1 MAENGDVENPRPP
14 RYQAR
19 QCVLCGRYGRQH
31 EFVPAEAVR
40 PQVAAHVAERF
51 PDTWTGDG
59 FLCRT
64 CLNTERGDY
73 VVARLRQERGSLS
86 AVEAEV
92 ARKAGESLILA
103 ENLEEEFQRGT
114 TFGQRAA
121 DATARVGGS
130 WGFVVGFTVAL
141 LVWIAVNTWLLA
153 SRAFDPY
160 PYILLNLCLSC
171 LAALQAP
178 IIMMAQNRQAARDR
192 AQADQDFRINL
203 QAEISILNLHEKVDH
218 LLHAQWER
226 LVELQQIQI
235 DLMEEIA
242 ETKHARRA
250 R

>member
-1 MAENGDVENPRPP
+1 VDLAALGQTHFDS
-14 RYQAR
+14 AT
-19 QCVLCGRYGRQH
+19 
-31 EFVPAEAVR
+31 PAGSAIVAH
-40 PQVAAHVAERF
+40 PVAAA
-51 PDTWTGDG
+51 
-59 FLCRT
+59 
-64 CLNTERGDY
+64 GDY
-73 VVARLRQERGSLS
+73 VVSRLEQERGSLS

-103 ENLEEEFQRGT
+103 ENLDEEFQRNT

-130 WGFVVGFTVAL
+130 WGFVVGFGLVL
-141 LVWIAVNTWLLA
+141 LVWIGINTWLLA
-153 SRAFDPY
+153 NRAFVPY

-218 LLHAQWER
+218 LLLAQWER
-226 LVELQQIQI
+226 LIELQQMQI

-242 ETKHARRA
+242 DARRA
-250 R
+250 RRAR

>member
-1 MAENGDVENPRPP
+1 MPPNGDAENPRPP
-14 RYQAR
+14 RYEAR
-19 QCVLCGRYGRQH
+19 QCVLCGRHGRRH
-31 EFVPAEAVR
+31 EFVPAAAVR
-40 PQVAAHVAERF
+40 PQVAARIAEKF

-73 VVARLRQERGSLS
+73 VVSRLEQERGSLS

-103 ENLEEEFQRGT
+103 ENLDEEFQRNT

-130 WGFVVGFTVAL
+130 WTFVVGFTVVL
-141 LVWIAVNTWLLA
+141 LAWIGLNTWILA
-153 SRAFDPY
+153 HRAFDPY

-192 AQADQDFRINL
+192 AQADQDFRVNL

-226 LVELQQIQI
+226 LIELQQIQI

-242 ETKHARRA
+242 DTRRP
-250 R
+250 RRVR